1 MKTYEAG
8 VIGVDAGLCWIGDPC
23 YILHKDE
30 EDKKPRS
37 IGKDWMEFCGG
48 LPLDRPVEKQFH
60 YDMGH
65 EGLGFCVS
73 TGYGDGVYPVF
84 VTKND
89 EGRIAE
95 ITVQFIVQEPWEKNE
110 VQFARLLS
118 EINAVVGFSDEQLAE
133 LRDAMDL
140 TEAEL
145 DSLFD
150 RAGNVWAASKE
161 KE

>member
-23 YILHKDE
+23 YILHASLAPKA
-30 EDKKPRS
+30 
-37 IGKDWMEFCGG
+37 IGNDWMEFCEG
-48 LPLDRPVEKQFH
+48 LPLDRTVEKQFH

-65 EGLGFCVS
+65 AGLGFCVS
-73 TGYGDGVYPVF
+73 TGDGDGVYPVY

-89 EGRIAE
+89 EGRIAKV
-95 ITVQFIVQEPWEKNE
+95 TVEFIAPEPWEDNE
-110 VQFARLLS
+110 LQFARLLS
-118 EINAVVGFSDEQLAE
+118 EIHAVVGFSGEQLAE

-140 TEAEL
+140 TEAQL

-150 RAGNVWAASKE
+150 RAGNVWAAGKE
-161 KE
+161 KM